1 MLMDDLYVALQL
13 TAVGMSVVFSGLVL
27 LVFVLILFQ
36 RLDKWIT
43 QQRSAPSTDGAGA
56 PEPLVTSEPTALREG
71 VRPETIVVIAAA
83 ISVALSRRVQVKR
96 VRYLG
101 VSSENAWARQGRV
114 TIMGS
119 HKTKR

>member
-1 MLMDDLYVALQL
+1 MLIEDFYVALQL
-13 TAVGMSVVFSGLVL
+13 TAVGMSVVFSGLLL

-43 QQRSAPSTDGAGA
+43 QQRSAPSTDRATA
-56 PEPLVTSEPTALREG
+56 PNSVVASEPIAMLEG

-101 VSSENAWARQGRV
+101 VSSETAWAHQGRV

>member
-1 MLMDDLYVALQL
+1 MFIEDFYVALQL
-13 TAVGMSVVFSGLVL
+13 TVVGMSVVFIGLLL

-36 RLDKWIT
+36 RLDQWMT
-43 QQRSAPSTDGAGA
+43 RRRSAPSTDGPTV
-56 PEPLVTSEPTALREG
+56 PEPVVVSDPTAMRGG

-101 VSSENAWARQGRV
+101 SSLENIWARQGRV

-119 HKTKR
+119 HKPKR